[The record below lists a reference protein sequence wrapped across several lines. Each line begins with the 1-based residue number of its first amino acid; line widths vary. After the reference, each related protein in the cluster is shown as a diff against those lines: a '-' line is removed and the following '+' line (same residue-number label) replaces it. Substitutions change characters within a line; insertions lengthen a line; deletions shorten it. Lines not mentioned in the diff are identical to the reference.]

1 MKSYEYNKE
10 YAKKWDKNNIHAI
23 KVTLRISEYEK
34 LEKYCKD
41 NNISKTNLIKD
52 RIKDIID

>member
-1 MKSYEYNKE
+1 MKNYEYNKE

-41 NNISKTNLIKD
+41 NNITNTNLIKD